1 MKEMTKNLP
10 KGITGHSGN
19 EDPQGRNDSDLN
31 RFDFFLK
38 QNLKLGYLV
47 VLKHR
52 QQRQGLLL
60 NVTHIQILVN
70 KTRISTG
77 LVP

>member
-1 MKEMTKNLP
+1 MAKNLP

-31 RFDFFLK
+31 RFNFFKTEFKTRL
-38 QNLKLGYLV
+38 LV

-52 QQRQGLLL
+52 QQRQRLLL
-60 NVTHIQILVN
+60 NVTHIKILVN
-70 KTRISTG
+70 K
-77 LVP
+77 LEYLQA

>member
-31 RFDFFLK
+31 RFNFFL
-38 QNLKLGYLV
+38 N
-47 VLKHR
+47 
-52 QQRQGLLL
+52 
-60 NVTHIQILVN
+60 
-70 KTRISTG
+70 RI
-77 LVP
+77 